1 MQLPR
6 PDRAALRRSVLALSL
21 SLVLSLTA
29 RPPAAAAAEKVD
41 LALVLAVDCSYSV
54 DASEFRLQI
63 KGLADAFRRSDIH
76 DAIKGGANGRIAV
89 TLMEWSDDKN
99 QLLAL
104 PWTILDSPETAENF
118 ADKVGRLRRGLAEG
132 GTAIGDALRFAAA
145 VLMASP
151 YTTERRVIDLS
162 SDGRNNRG
170 DVVTIARDEV
180 VARGITIN
188 GLPILN
194 EWPTLDKYFEQQIIG
209 GPYHFMVPANDYQAY
224 GNAIA
229 RKLLREITGPGIS

>member
-1 MQLPR
+1 MQLVRLVQP
-6 PDRAALRRSVLALSL
+6 ALRATVIGVAATLGLGLA
-21 SLVLSLTA
+21 V
-29 RPPAAAAAEKVD
+29 RPQAVMAAEKVD

-63 KGLADAFRRSDIH
+63 KGLADAFRRDDIH
-76 DAIKGGANGRIAV
+76 AAIRGGQTGRIAV
-89 TLMEWSDDKN
+89 SLMEWSDDKN

-104 PWTILDSPETAENF
+104 PWTILDSPESAENF
-118 ADKVGRLRRGLAEG
+118 ADRVGRLRRGLAEG

-170 DVVTIARDEV
+170 DLVTIARDEV
-180 VARGITIN
+180 VAHGITIN

-194 EWPTLDKYFEQQIIG
+194 EWPTLDKYFEQQVIG
-209 GPYHFMVPANDYQAY
+209 GPYHFMIPANDYEAY
-224 GNAIA
+224 GDAIA